1 MRDHW
6 SLVLFTLLIQ
16 TAVGG
21 VFCLQV
27 ASFAGIRL
35 LNLPHLTY
43 QLYLI
48 LFLSLMGLGGA
59 FLHLGKPFSSYHAI
73 RNLNSSWLSRE
84 ITTVSI
90 FAGTLL
96 FLIGLDQ
103 VRPGMTNSRILL
115 IASLTGGMALYA
127 MTRVYRLRTV
137 PSWNHAGTPLAFLS
151 STLILGGLQ
160 CTLLL
165 DLYGWLHAGG
175 SGMLTQDN
183 ILKVVFM
190 ACGIAGIACKFLAAG
205 LKPTVSSVSGSYLW
219 NQPILQSG
227 GLAMWMIYI
236 LINGNSIWQA
246 ILLLLT
252 AISLIAGETIHRI
265 QFYRSYKRVGL

>member
-1 MRDHW
+1 MRDHR

-21 VFCLQV
+21 VWCLQL

-35 LNLPHLTY
+35 LSLPHLTY

-48 LFLSLMGLGGA
+48 LFLSLIGLGVA
-59 FLHLGKPFSSYHAI
+59 FLHLGKPSNSYHAI
-73 RNLNSSWLSRE
+73 RNLDSSWLSRE

-90 FAGTLL
+90 FGGTLL
-96 FLIGLDQ
+96 FLIVLDQ

-127 MTRVYRLRTV
+127 MIRVYRLRTV

-165 DLYGWLHAGG
+165 DLYGWIRTGD

-183 ILKVVFM
+183 ILKVIFM
-190 ACGIAGIACKFLAAG
+190 ACAIAGIACKFLAAG
-205 LKPTVSSVSGSYLW
+205 LSPAISSSSGTYLSR
-219 NQPILQSG
+219 QPVLQAG
-227 GLAMWMIYI
+227 GLALWMIYI
-236 LINGNSIWQA
+236 LINGNTIWQA
-246 ILLLLT
+246 ILLLLV
-252 AISLIAGETIHRI
+252 AISLIAGEAIHRI
-265 QFYRSYKRVGL
+265 QFYQSYKRVGL